1 MLPQERGKSILQ
13 SVSDAK
19 EITVNFNRSGSGALG
34 ASFFKAYYLF
44 YGARGTGSQF
54 WLGFPKIAKKN
65 PKKIGGVIAGYA
77 LYQGLSH
84 RSFLNSLEEM
94 MD

>member
-44 YGARGTGSQF
+44 VNAGVQALANFG
-54 WLGFPKIAKKN
+54 KIAKKN
-65 PKKIGGVIAGYA
+65 LRRLEA
-77 LYQGLSH
+77 L
-84 RSFLNSLEEM
+84 
-94 MD
+94 